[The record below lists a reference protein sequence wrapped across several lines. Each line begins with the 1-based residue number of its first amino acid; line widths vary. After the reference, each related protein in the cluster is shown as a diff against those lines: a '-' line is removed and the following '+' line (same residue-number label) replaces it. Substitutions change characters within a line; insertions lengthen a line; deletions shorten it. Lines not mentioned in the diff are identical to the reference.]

1 MKLVTYLLGALPF
14 LGFFGG
20 IFFANRVE
28 PYVFGMPFI
37 MFWVVLWVVL
47 TSGIMGLIYLLDPV
61 NRNSAR
67 QGGER

>member
-1 MKLVTYLLGALPF
+1 MKLVTYLLGSLPF
-14 LGFFGG
+14 VGFFGG

-37 MFWVVLWVVL
+37 MFWIALWVVL

-61 NRNSAR
+61 NRNSAG

>member
-61 NRNSAR
+61 NRNSAG